1 MTPTG
6 YLNGDWATP
15 EALRIS
21 PLDRGF
27 LFADGVYEV
36 ICAFDGAPFALAP
49 HLERLQR
56 SLDGIELANPLTA
69 PAWTA
74 LLEEAIARSG
84 GGDLSIYLQVTRGV
98 QPRRDH
104 APPAAPV
111 PTVFLLTGA
120 LPATPAQVLTEGLAA
135 ITRPD
140 PRWARC
146 DIKSIALLPNVLLR
160 GAASAANAS
169 ECLLLRDG
177 QLTEGAASN
186 VFVVREGKVL
196 TPPADAHILHGVT
209 RDELITLARR
219 SGIDVG
225 EQPLTQAMLEGA
237 EEIWVTSTTR
247 GVLPVTRLDGQAIGA
262 GVPGRLWHR
271 LHGLW
276 QAHIDDFRRQVAAGK
291 PR

>member
-1 MTPTG
+1 MTPIG
-6 YLNGDWATP
+6 YLNGDWAAP

-36 ICAFDGAPFALAP
+36 ICAFDGTPFALAP

-56 SLDGIELANPLTA
+56 SLDGIELANPLTP
-69 PAWTA
+69 PAWAA
-74 LLEEAIARSG
+74 LVQEAIERSG

-104 APPAAPV
+104 APPATPV
-111 PTVFLLTGA
+111 PTVFLLTSA
-120 LPATPAQVLTEGLAA
+120 LPATPAEVLTHGLAA

-160 GAASAANAS
+160 GAASAANAA
-169 ECLLLRDG
+169 ECLLLREG
-177 QLTEGAASN
+177 HLTEGAASN
-186 VFVVREGKVL
+186 VFVVCEGRVL

-209 RDELITLARR
+209 RDALIALAR
-219 SGIDVG
+219 SNGFALT
-225 EQPLTQAMLEGA
+225 EQPITQERLRRA

-247 GVLPVTRLDGQAIGA
+247 GVLPVTRLDEQPVGA
-262 GVPGRLWHR
+262 GVPGRHWHR
-271 LHGLW
+271 LHDLW
-276 QAHIDDFRRQVAAGK
+276 QAHIDDFRRDAAAT